1 MILPI
6 SIAFW
11 NQRPTINQDL
21 DRWRRAKGK
30 RDSFL
35 KLETRLWMHRYP
47 ALIDASSFRG
57 DFGKK
62 TKFFPDFLPDNN

>member
-11 NQRPTINQDL
+11 NQRPAINQDL
-21 DRWRRAKGK
+21 DRWRRGESK

-35 KLETRLWMHRYP
+35 KLETRLWMHREP
-47 ALIDASSFRG
+47 ALIDASSFG
-57 DFGKK
+57 EYFDKK
-62 TKFFPDFLPDNN
+62 TKFIQDFLPDNN